1 MFADALLYTKTKE
14 NYAYFER
21 LLCTGLYVACE
32 LKLV

>member
-1 MFADALLYTKTKE
+1 MFADALYTKTKE
-14 NYAYFER
+14 NNACFER